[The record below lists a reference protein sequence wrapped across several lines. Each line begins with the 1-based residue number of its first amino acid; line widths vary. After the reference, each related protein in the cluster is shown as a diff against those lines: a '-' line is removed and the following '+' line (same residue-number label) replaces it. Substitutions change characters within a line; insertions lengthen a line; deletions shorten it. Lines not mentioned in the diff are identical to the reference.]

1 MVLKHKNKGFTLM
14 EVIISLAIITISV
27 LFILQF
33 FTGSFKH
40 IVKYGKRT
48 ESIFEAQKK
57 IDNAIANSQ
66 ETNGVTVV
74 PGSIPLK
81 IYSQDYSKSIETQ
94 GVQGNIITVKAGD
107 NNEIIISTFVT
118 GD

>member
-1 MVLKHKNKGFTLM
+1 MLRHKNKGFTLL
-14 EVIISLAIITISV
+14 EVVISLAIIAISV

-33 FTGSFKH
+33 FEGSFKH
-40 IVKYGKRT
+40 IIKFGKRT

-57 IDNAIANSQ
+57 IDNAIANS
-66 ETNGVTVV
+66 EVKDGVTIV

-107 NNEIIISTFVT
+107 NNQITITTFVT
-118 GD
+118 DN